1 MASVRHVEI
10 DENTAGQRLD
20 NLLARL
26 LKGVPRNHIY
36 QLVRSGQVRVNGAR
50 AEALHKL
57 MIGDRVRIPPV
68 RMTEPARRQAPA
80 AEFPVVYEDDQLL
93 VIDKPAGVAVHG
105 GSGVSSGVIEQLR
118 AARPQQ
124 KFLELVHRIDRDTS
138 GLLMLAKKRTAL
150 VHLQEALR
158 ERNVEKTYLAI
169 VLGRVPRR
177 TKTLRHSLE
186 ARITREGERRVA
198 VADGGQAA
206 ITHLLGLEHRTLPN
220 GDIASLVSCRIETGR
235 MHQIRVH
242 LAFAGF
248 PIIGDQKYGNF
259 ELNKV
264 LYKQSYKRM
273 YLHAFEIEIP
283 YPDRT
288 SSLRLRAPMPEEFGF
303 SAAVGYNTA
312 HRSDSAKHSE
322 T

>member
-1 MASVRHVEI
+1 MRHVEI

-50 AEALHKL
+50 AEPLRKL

-68 RMTEPARRQAPA
+68 RMSESTPRQAPA
-80 AEFPVVYEDDQLL
+80 AEFPVIYEDDHLL

-138 GLLMLAKKRTAL
+138 GLLMLAKKRATL

-158 ERNVEKTYLAI
+158 ERDVEKTYLAI
-169 VLGRVPRR
+169 VIGRVPRR
-177 TKTLRHSLE
+177 TKTLRHTLE

-206 ITHLLGLEHRTLPN
+206 ITHLLGLEHLTLPN
-220 GDIASLVSCRIETGR
+220 GETASLVSCRIETGR

-242 LAFAGF
+242 LAHAGF

-259 ELNKV
+259 EINKL
-264 LYKQSYKRM
+264 LYKLSYKRM
-273 YLHAFEIEIP
+273 YLHAFEVEIP
-283 YPDRT
+283 YPQKAN
-288 SSLRLRAPMPEEFGF
+288 SLKLQAPMPKEFRLSITAGRE
-303 SAAVGYNTA
+303 AAAAPAPTE
-312 HRSDSAKHSE
+312 RAK